1 MITSLN
7 VCWHG
12 EFSNILVSVN
22 SWLKATSINPFS
34 RVLFYMSRRL
44 SKKKNHQQII
54 ICLLSVRQNLNGK
67 IRKSRGQNILPFDNI
82 YKKD

>member
-44 SKKKNHQQII
+44 SKKKKII
-54 ICLLSVRQNLNGK
+54 NR
-67 IRKSRGQNILPFDNI
+67 
-82 YKKD
+82 